1 MEEIDP
7 ETGLKIRKLTE
18 LKQSAAAEYQESM
31 LKRVEHFS
39 QQRDTTFNSFVENT
53 VVGGL
58 KFLLDL
64 KIKLDDMLGENKD
77 KVYDAV
83 EKLLLFGL

>member
-18 LKQSAAAEYQESM
+18 LKQSAAGEYQESM

-39 QQRDTTFNSFVENT
+39 KQRDSTFNSFVENT
-53 VVGGL
+53 IVGGL

-64 KIKLDDMLGENKD
+64 KIKVDDILGENKD
-77 KVYDAV
+77 KVYEAV
-83 EKLLLFGL
+83 DKLLLFGL